1 MHNFGVR
8 RFNNLTKLHLWCHK
22 ACLRR
27 KYFLGSV
34 RSLELVGTLGTDGT
48 DGTDT
53 RVRKGNGGEISKT
66 TLKTHIFDSRKN
78 NLFL

>member
-8 RFNNLTKLHLWCHK
+8 RFNNLTKVHLWCHK

-34 RSLELVGTLGTDGT
+34 RSLELVGTLGTLGTLGTDGT
-48 DGTDT
+48 DGT
-53 RVRKGNGGEISKT
+53 NGTGVW
-66 TLKTHIFDSRKN
+66 FPD
-78 NLFL
+78 FG

>member
-34 RSLELVGTLGTDGT
+34 GSLELVGTLGTDGT
-48 DGTDT
+48 DGTDGT
-53 RVRKGNGGEISKT
+53 NGTGVW
-66 TLKTHIFDSRKN
+66 LPDFG
-78 NLFL
+78 